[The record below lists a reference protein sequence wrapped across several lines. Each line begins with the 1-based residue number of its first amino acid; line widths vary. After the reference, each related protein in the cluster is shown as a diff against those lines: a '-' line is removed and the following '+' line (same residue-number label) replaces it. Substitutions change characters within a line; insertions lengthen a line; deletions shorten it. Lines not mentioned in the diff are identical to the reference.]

1 MTFRSVLI
9 LVLLLAAQSVIAKD
23 TYKFEP
29 AVVELTGKLVE
40 KVFYG
45 PPGYGED
52 PKSDSKE
59 HAAILLLSKPIK
71 WSLKKRMSLMRHG
84 TM

>member
-9 LVLLLAAQSVIAKD
+9 LVLILVAQTVIAKD

-29 AVVELTGKLVE
+29 AVVELTRKLVE
-40 KVFYG
+40 QVLYG

-71 WSLKKRMSLMRHG
+71 VAR
-84 TM
+84 